1 MSFSCTGKNCP
12 MQFGFEVKRCTAKD
26 CRYRTEPKT
35 NADRIRAMTDEE
47 LAVFLDD
54 ISNGCDN
61 CPKRRYC
68 LFDTEEDNCRD
79 AFLKWLKEE
88 VEHDT

>member
-26 CRYRTEPKT
+26 CPYRTEPKT

-47 LAVFLDD
+47 LAEYLGRVKASGFDYAD
-54 ISNGCDN
+54 FSE
-61 CPKRRYC
+61 
-68 LFDTEEDNCRD
+68 LFAKEI
-79 AFLKWLKEE
+79 LPWLKEE
-88 VEHDT
+88 VTHNGEV